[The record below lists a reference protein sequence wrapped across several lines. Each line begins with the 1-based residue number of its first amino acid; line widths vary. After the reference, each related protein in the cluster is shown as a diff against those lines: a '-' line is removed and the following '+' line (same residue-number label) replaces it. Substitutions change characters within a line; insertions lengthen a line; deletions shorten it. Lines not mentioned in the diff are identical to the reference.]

1 MVNSPDGNIEW
12 ARRKRP
18 GFLEI
23 ASQNALALC
32 GQRAATIVTWLDQ
45 VDTVTIQGAHA
56 CNKRRMEQRWR
67 YVDIVLGNVMV
78 NVCGDS
84 SGEGWEQARA
94 SDVKTGDARTQK

>member
-1 MVNSPDGNIEW
+1 
-12 ARRKRP
+12 
-18 GFLEI
+18 
-23 ASQNALALC
+23 
-32 GQRAATIVTWLDQ
+32 
-45 VDTVTIQGAHA
+45 
-56 CNKRRMEQRWR
+56 MEQRWR